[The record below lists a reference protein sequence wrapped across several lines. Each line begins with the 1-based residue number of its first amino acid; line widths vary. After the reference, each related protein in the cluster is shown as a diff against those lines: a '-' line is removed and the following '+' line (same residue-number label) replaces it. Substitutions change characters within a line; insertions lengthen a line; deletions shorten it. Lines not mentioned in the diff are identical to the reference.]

1 MSYPWLTRTV
11 CSWLHKWGI
20 ANDPASEAERFS
32 EACFVER
39 FGRRRQSRPKTSVI
53 SVAKNLCNLWLLFR
67 AFLWLKNPRN
77 LRNPWLIND
86 LRACKALYICR
97 VSSTGIESS
106 LQIRLFMQN
115 KANFRKSQMN
125 VNKVLTKDYEKRTLG
140 QRGKTKPIK
149 ANQSQFKA
157 NSKPIKANKMPKQTQ
172 NKANQTQFSN
182 NTISEISQP
191 VKPKTAPKGS
201 AHAIRNT
208 IYAIRTKTAIPV
220 NSKNQCNQRN
230 PWLTK
235 DKNQRTAFFERKYR
249 FSYMKLTLHA

>member
-1 MSYPWLTRTV
+1 VGYENKSPIRAPKKQSQTSKRQKTMQTSLPQ
-11 CSWLHKWGI
+11 GI
-20 ANDPASEAERFS
+20 MKKTALSAS
-32 EACFVER
+32 
-39 FGRRRQSRPKTSVI
+39 
-53 SVAKNLCNLWLLFR
+53 
-67 AFLWLKNPRN
+67 
-77 LRNPWLIND
+77 D
-86 LRACKALYICR
+86 
-97 VSSTGIESS
+97 
-106 LQIRLFMQN
+106 
-115 KANFRKSQMN
+115 
-125 VNKVLTKDYEKRTLG
+125 
-140 QRGKTKPIK
+140 KTKP
-149 ANQSQFKA
+149 N
-157 NSKPIKANKMPKQTQ
+157 KPNQTQ
-172 NKANQTQFSN
+172 NKPNQTQFSN